1 MLSLLVL
8 AGMSLLAGIVL
19 KVAGMTH
26 GIMGTVPSSYL
37 EMTKIFLLGAIA
49 VGCTGATA
57 ARRINGTR
65 TSANAQSND

>member
-1 MLSLLVL
+1 MKKTMLLLLVL
-8 AGMSLLAGIVL
+8 AGLSLLAGIVL

-49 VGCTGATA
+49 FGVYGGDCCKK
-57 ARRINGTR
+57 
-65 TSANAQSND
+65 D